1 MSIRQ
6 RTRPRAADSGRRG
19 LAALE
24 AALLLPVLTLALVL
38 LVEGGT
44 ALMTYSS
51 LAEASRTVARM
62 VVQDGD
68 PEAAAAVAPSLL
80 PELDPESLETDVA
93 MDSDNDIVTVEV
105 RYAYPSMF
113 AALSGYGG
121 PESETVSLAARAS
134 MPLP

>member
-1 MSIRQ
+1 MSLHAPSHPVPAGPGQ
-6 RTRPRAADSGRRG
+6 RG

-24 AALLLPVLTLALVL
+24 AALILPVLAMVLVL
-38 LVEGGT
+38 LIEAGM

-68 PEAAAAVAPSLL
+68 PEAAAGLAPSLL
-80 PELDPESLETDVA
+80 PSLDQESLATEVT
-93 MDSDNDIVTVEV
+93 MDSDNHTVTVEV
-105 RYAYPSMF
+105 RYEYPSMF
-113 AALSGYGG
+113 AALSGIGA
-121 PESETVSLAARAS
+121 PESETFSLAATAS

>member
-1 MSIRQ
+1 MTTRRTHPMRRDPARQ
-6 RTRPRAADSGRRG
+6 G

-80 PELDPESLETDVA
+80 PELDQASLVTDVT
-93 MDSDNDIVTVEV
+93 MDSDNNIVTVEV
-105 RYAYPSMF
+105 RYAYPSLF
-113 AALSGYGG
+113 ATLSGYGG
-121 PESETVSLAARAS
+121 PQSETLSLAATAS